1 MVKFLLVYNDFGF
14 GFIAQPCN
22 PIYTQQFKKMHSQI
36 SMITTN
42 PKAINPSCLTTI
54 VLHNLYIHIN
64 TTTPHSQ
71 SYHTNKPSRTS
82 PKHSQPHKPT
92 RKPIPFL
99 TDIKHIN
106 DPDEALSLFQQY
118 HQLGFKHDYPSY
130 SSLIYKLS
138 KARNFDAVEMLLGYV
153 KSYNIRCGEALFI
166 GIIKHL
172 GKAGLIGR
180 AIEVFMDMKGFNC
193 ARTVQSFNT
202 ILNVLV
208 LNERIDDADVMFG
221 NARKMGFRLN
231 SVSFNI
237 MIKGWLGK
245 GEWEVARKVFDEM
258 LGREVEPSVVTYNC
272 QIGFLCKRGEFE
284 KAKGLF
290 DEMNK
295 RGKHANAVTY
305 GLLMEGM
312 CYLGKFKEAKK
323 LMFDMEYQG
332 CKPRLVNYGV
342 LMSVIVKNGKWDEA
356 KELFGEMKKRRVKP
370 DVVIYNI
377 LINYLCKDGRTMDA
391 YKLLVEMQVEG
402 CEPNAATYRTMVDG
416 FCSVE
421 DFEGGLKVLNAMLM
435 SNHCPRLETFCCLIV
450 GLTRSRK
457 IDDACYILE
466 EMDKRKLTFDSKL
479 WESLVQAVSEKG
491 EAAVELV
498 NELICAG

>member
-1 MVKFLLVYNDFGF
+1 
-14 GFIAQPCN
+14 
-22 PIYTQQFKKMHSQI
+22 
-36 SMITTN
+36 MITTKLKPLN
-42 PKAINPSCLTTI
+42 PRHLTTI
-54 VLHNLYIHIN
+54 VIQNVFIHIN

-71 SYHTNKPSRTS
+71 SYHTHKPS
-82 PKHSQPHKPT
+82 PKNSQPHRPT
-92 RKPIPFL
+92 RKPISFL
-99 TDIKHIN
+99 TNIKQIN
-106 DPDEALSLFQQY
+106 DPDEALSLFHHY

-138 KARNFDAVEMLLGYV
+138 KARSFDAVEMLLGYL
-153 KSYNIRCGEALFI
+153 KSRDVRCGEALFI

-172 GKAGLIGR
+172 GKAGLIDK
-180 AIEVFMDMKGFNC
+180 AIEVFMGIKGFNC
-193 ARTVQSFNT
+193 GRTVQSFNT

-208 LNERIDDADVMFG
+208 DNERIDDANMMFG
-221 NARKMGFRLN
+221 NARMMGFRLN
-231 SVSFNI
+231 SVSFNV
-237 MIKGWLGK
+237 MIKGWLVK

-258 LGREVEPSVVTYNC
+258 LVREVEPSVVTYNC
-272 QIGFLCKRGEFE
+272 QIGFLCKRGEFD
-284 KAKGLF
+284 KAKELF
-290 DEMNK
+290 DEMIK

-305 GLLMEGM
+305 GLLMEGL
-312 CYLGKFKEAKK
+312 CCLGKFKEAKN

-342 LMSVIVKNGKWDEA
+342 LMSDIVKNGKWDEA
-356 KELFGEMKKRRVKP
+356 KELLGEMKKRRVEP

-377 LINYLCKDGRTMDA
+377 LINYLCKDGRTADA

-402 CEPNAATYRTMVDG
+402 CEPNAATYRIMVDG

-450 GLTRSRK
+450 GLTRSGK

-466 EMDKRKLTFDSKL
+466 EINKKKLRFNSKL
-479 WESLVQAVSEKG
+479 WDSLVQLVSEKG